1 MLGTGRNY
9 NIPHLVAC
17 LHTVTGDYDG
27 DRVDCIWQ
35 PSIVEQFSN
44 ADAKY
49 MDPPTSLWDNFVI
62 KNETV
67 EEFLQRV
74 PPTSPIDSQIKELQT
89 VLMGALHDL
98 HIVGTYS
105 TMHDN
110 AIYTLGYSHPTTILL
125 AWM

>member
-9 NIPHLVAC
+9 NIPYLVTC
-17 LHTVTGDYDG
+17 LYTVKGDYDG

-44 ADAKY
+44 ADPKY
-49 MDPPTSLWDNFVI
+49 MDPPTRLWDNFAI

-74 PPTSPIDSQIKELQT
+74 PPTSPIDHQIKELQT
-89 VLMGALHDL
+89 VMMGGLSDL
-98 HIVGTYS
+98 HVVGTYS

-110 AIYTLGYSHPTTILL
+110 AIYSLGYSHPTTILL

>member
-9 NIPHLVAC
+9 NTPYLVAC
-17 LHTVTGDYDG
+17 LYTAKGDYDG

-44 ADAKY
+44 ADPKY
-49 MDPPTSLWDNFVI
+49 MDPPTNLWDNFAI

-74 PPTSPIDSQIKELQT
+74 PPTSPIDHQIKELQT
-89 VLMGALHDL
+89 VMMGGLSDL
-98 HIVGTYS
+98 HVVGTYS

-110 AIYTLGYSHPTTILL
+110 AIYSLGYSHPTTILL